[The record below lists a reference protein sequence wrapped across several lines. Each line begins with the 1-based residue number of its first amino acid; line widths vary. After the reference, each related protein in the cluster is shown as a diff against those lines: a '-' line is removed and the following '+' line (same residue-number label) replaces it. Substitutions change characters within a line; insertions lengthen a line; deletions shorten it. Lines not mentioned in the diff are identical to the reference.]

1 MSKKNVIKASKF
13 FLQFFGKM
21 RSKFIR
27 NNVKTHYNRIHRR
40 SHAKDRDMGGQPGNK
55 QNFDKQIIGF

>member
-1 MSKKNVIKASKF
+1 
-13 FLQFFGKM
+13 M

-55 QNFDKQIIGF
+55 QNFDKQMIGF